1 MKIFDKRAANTI
13 PYPAKEV
20 ENLSG
25 KDTPIPQF
33 KFVPHPVML
42 ETSYDY
48 ETIDL
53 RVSEKRN
60 LIDRTYT
67 MTCEHY
73 PNGQTILNPVEGL
86 THSAVYRNLEIS
98 PDMPPVPSSPYRTHK
113 PEVVYKKLPGMWS
126 VECED
131 CKDFAVYYGG
141 MPTLFDTYE
150 SAAKEAIEHARRNL
164 ITDEDPKNITS
175 YTGFAQ

>member
-20 ENLSG
+20 EKLSG

-42 ETSYDY
+42 ETNYDY
-48 ETIDL
+48 EAINL
-53 RVSEKRN
+53 NGFEKRN

-73 PNGQTILNPVEGL
+73 PNGKTILNAVE
-86 THSAVYRNLEIS
+86 N
-98 PDMPPVPSSPYRTHK
+98 
-113 PEVVYKKLPGMWS
+113 
-126 VECED
+126 
-131 CKDFAVYYGG
+131 
-141 MPTLFDTYE
+141 
-150 SAAKEAIEHARRNL
+150 
-164 ITDEDPKNITS
+164 
-175 YTGFAQ
+175 

>member
-1 MKIFDKRAANTI
+1 MNIFDKRAANTI

-20 ENLSG
+20 EKLSG
-25 KDTPIPQF
+25 KDTPIPHF
-33 KFVPHPVML
+33 RLVPHPVML
-42 ETSYDY
+42 ETDYDY
-48 ETIDL
+48 ETINL
-53 RVSEKRN
+53 SGFEKRN

-73 PNGQTILNPVEGL
+73 PNGQTILNAVEAL
-86 THSAVYRNLEIS
+86 THSSVHRNLEIS
-98 PDMPPVPSSPYRTHK
+98 PDMPPVPPSPYRTHK

>member
-20 ENLSG
+20 EKLSG
-25 KDTPIPQF
+25 KDTQIPYF

-53 RVSEKRN
+53 RVSEERN

-73 PNGQTILNPVEGL
+73 PNGQEILNPVEGL
-86 THSAVYRNLEIS
+86 THS
-98 PDMPPVPSSPYRTHK
+98 
-113 PEVVYKKLPGMWS
+113 S
-126 VECED
+126 VS
-131 CKDFAVYYGG
+131 V
-141 MPTLFDTYE
+141 
-150 SAAKEAIEHARRNL
+150 
-164 ITDEDPKNITS
+164 S
-175 YTGFAQ
+175 YTHLTLPTICSV